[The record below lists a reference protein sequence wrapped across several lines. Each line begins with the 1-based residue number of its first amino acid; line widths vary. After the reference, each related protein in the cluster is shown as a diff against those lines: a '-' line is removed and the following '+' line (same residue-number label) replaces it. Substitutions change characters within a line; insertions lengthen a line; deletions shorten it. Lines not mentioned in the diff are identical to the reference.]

1 MKNKQF
7 FKENAGPLKRNLSF
21 FMSEVA
27 SKNGQKKT
35 SVSFKLQVLFF
46 ARRRKHAQTYVF
58 CKRLWDGR
66 IILQSVFN
74 GSLQK
79 PTVFGAL
86 TTLMVWFLQSSF
98 LVLIQKAQV
107 FEHRRSLIPVKINV
121 FVMNGRASVA
131 FATHINYEG
140 WS

>member
-1 MKNKQF
+1 
-7 FKENAGPLKRNLSF
+7 
-21 FMSEVA
+21 MSEVA
-27 SKNGQKKT
+27 SKNGKKT
-35 SVSFKLQVLFF
+35 SVSFKIQVLFF
-46 ARRRKHAQTYVF
+46 ARRSKHAQTYVF

-86 TTLMVWFLQSSF
+86 TTLMVWFLQCFF

-107 FEHRRSLIPVKINV
+107 FEHRRSLIHVKINV
-121 FVMNGRASVA
+121 FVMNGRASHLRRP
-131 FATHINYEG
+131 FFTRGGHD
-140 WS
+140 